1 MPHYRAMLEYAS
13 KKMSKKNFAAFYD
26 AAYKIQ
32 KEYITALSG
41 DVSWFC
47 KKFDYRFDKEPWYN
61 SKDSVQRTVKFL
73 GGSFGEEE

>member
-1 MPHYRAMLEYAS
+1 MNGYGA
-13 KKMSKKNFAAFYD
+13 FAAFYD
-26 AAYKIQ
+26 AAYEIQ
-32 KEYITALSG
+32 KAYITTLSE

-73 GGSFGEEE
+73 GGSFGEEEQSH